1 MLRALTFDFWGTL
14 YENAYARDDRLRLL
28 GDTLARHGQSRAR
41 EQLDVAYSHAR
52 SVWDRVWRENHR
64 SISIERWLDELLGY
78 LDADLPDDAAAEL
91 GRGIEEIYLRQDQ
104 PHPVSG
110 VRQVV
115 ADLAERYPLGL
126 ISDTG
131 LTPGRVLRQ
140 VMRRD
145 GLLTFFDALTFS
157 DELGTAKPDPRPFLH
172 TLDQLGAR
180 PEEAAHVGDLPETDL
195 RGARRVNM
203 KAVLFLGVS
212 GRQDGRPLA
221 DVVFD
226 DYDELEQRLEQLA

>member
-14 YENAYARDDRLRLL
+14 YENAFARDDRLRLL
-28 GDTLARHGQSRAR
+28 GETLARHRQSRSR
-41 EQLDVAYSHAR
+41 ERLDAAYSHAR
-52 SVWDRVWRENHR
+52 SVWNRVWREKQR
-64 SISIERWLDELLGY
+64 SIPIERWLDELLGH
-78 LDADLPDDAAAEL
+78 LDADLPDDAAAQL
-91 GRGIEEIYLRQDQ
+91 GREIEEIYLRQDRPRPVPGVQ
-104 PHPVSG
+104 QVLPH
-110 VRQVV
+110 
-115 ADLAERYPLGL
+115 LAERYALGL

-140 VMRRD
+140 VMQRD

-157 DELGTAKPDPRPFLH
+157 DELGTAKPNPRPFLH

-195 RGARRVNM
+195 RGARRVDM

-212 GRQDGRPLA
+212 ERRDGRPLA
-221 DVVFD
+221 DLVFD
-226 DYDELEQRLEQLA
+226 DYGELERGLEQLA